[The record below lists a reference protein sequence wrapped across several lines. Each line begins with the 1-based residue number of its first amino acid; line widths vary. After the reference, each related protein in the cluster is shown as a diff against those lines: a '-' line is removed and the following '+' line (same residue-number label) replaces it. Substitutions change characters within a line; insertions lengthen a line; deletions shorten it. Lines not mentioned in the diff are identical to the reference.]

1 MKPQLYDG
9 DIDEYLA
16 QFKILTE
23 INNWNLTKKSLN
35 LAACF
40 VSRHALCVFQ
50 EPVIILGEN
59 F

>member
-23 INNWNLTKKSLN
+23 INQKIFEFSSTFCVGLRTLR
-35 LAACF
+35 L
-40 VSRHALCVFQ
+40 SRASYHF
-50 EPVIILGEN
+50 
-59 F
+59 

>member
-23 INNWNLTKKSLN
+23 INQKIFEFSSTFCVGPRTLRL
-35 LAACF
+35 
-40 VSRHALCVFQ
+40 SRASYHF
-50 EPVIILGEN
+50 
-59 F
+59 